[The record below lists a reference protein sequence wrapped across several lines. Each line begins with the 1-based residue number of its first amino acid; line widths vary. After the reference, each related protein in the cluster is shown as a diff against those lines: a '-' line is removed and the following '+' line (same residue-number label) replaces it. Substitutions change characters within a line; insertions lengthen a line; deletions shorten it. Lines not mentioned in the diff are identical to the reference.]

1 MFCTECGNPNLRR
14 TKEPLLETFRG
25 KVYVVPNVA
34 RWVCDQC
41 GSYEITADEA
51 DKLGEALY
59 KMYCELNK

>member
-1 MFCTECGNPNLRR
+1 MFCTECGNSNLRR
-14 TKEPLLETFRG
+14 TKEPLLVHFKG

-41 GSYEITADEA
+41 GSYEIMAEEA

-59 KMYCELNK
+59 KMHCELNK